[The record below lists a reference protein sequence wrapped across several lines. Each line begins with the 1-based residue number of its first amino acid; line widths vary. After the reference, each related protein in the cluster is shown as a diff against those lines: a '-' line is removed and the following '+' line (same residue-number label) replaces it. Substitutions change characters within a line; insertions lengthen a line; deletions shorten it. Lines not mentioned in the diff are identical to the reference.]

1 MRKGKILDPA
11 PVLIKAKVASGI
23 GPIAFHVNSHTSGRD
38 TIAMQKSYRKL
49 QGLLLTHMINVWI
62 DLYLNEKK
70 KLSKKFMDI
79 LLVYVH
85 RESTLVGAVV
95 TVDIQVVLLPM
106 THLVEQDTGMARG
119 QAAHGRIKVLL
130 QRKILE
136 RNDNPIKHL

>member
-23 GPIAFHVNSHTSGRD
+23 GHIAFHVNSHTSGRD

-49 QGLLLTHMINVWI
+49 QGLLLTHMINAWI
-62 DLYLNEKK
+62 DLYLSEKK

-85 RESTLVGAVV
+85 RESTLVGVV
-95 TVDIQVVLLPM
+95 VSVDIQVVLLPL
-106 THLVEQDTGMARG
+106 TRLVEQDTGMGRG
-119 QAAHGRIKVLL
+119 LALHIRIKVLL
-130 QRKILE
+130 QKKILE
-136 RNDNPIKHL
+136 RNDNPNNHL